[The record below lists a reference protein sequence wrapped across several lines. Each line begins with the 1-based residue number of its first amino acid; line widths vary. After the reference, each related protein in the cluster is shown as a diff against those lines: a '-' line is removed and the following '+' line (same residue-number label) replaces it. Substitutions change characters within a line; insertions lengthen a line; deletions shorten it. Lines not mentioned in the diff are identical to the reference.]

1 MSRFPLLVS
10 LSTACLLPLSL
21 ERTFRLAAEAGFE
34 AVELVLSSETERL
47 GAKGIRLLAKKYD
60 LSIPSVHQRLMG
72 AGRLGPHA
80 ARLEE
85 AAEMAYRLGAG
96 CAVLHIPWA
105 RCWDEPHFQ
114 GWLLALERAQ
124 RRLTGS
130 PTRLAVENYTRSPYG
145 AHAPLLSDPQELAH
159 FAQERGLMITYDTCH
174 AATAGLDV
182 LETYE
187 RLRPLIA
194 DIHLSDRRDILRP
207 IADGHLIS
215 VLTHHQMPGVGDLP
229 LRPFLRRLAE
239 DGYRGPV
246 SVEVNPVAMRVWAP
260 PLRRRN
266 LARILAYA
274 REALD

>member
-1 MSRFPLLVS
+1 MSQHPLVVS

-34 AVELVLSSETERL
+34 AVELVLSSETARL
-47 GAKGIRLLAKKYD
+47 GAEGICLLARKYG
-60 LSIPSVHQRLMG
+60 LGIPSVHQRLMG
-72 AGRLGPHA
+72 TGRWGPHA

-85 AAEMAYRLGAG
+85 AAEMAYRLDAG

-105 RCWDEPHFQ
+105 RRWDEPHFQ

-124 RRLTGS
+124 RRLNGS
-130 PTRLAVENYTRSPYG
+130 PTRLAVENYTRSPYEG
-145 AHAPLLSDPQELAH
+145 HAPLLSDPQELAR
-159 FAQERGLMITYDTCH
+159 FVQERGLMITYDTCH

-194 DIHLSDRRDILRP
+194 DIHLSDRRDILRS

-246 SVEVNPVAMRVWAP
+246 SVEVNPVAMGVWAP